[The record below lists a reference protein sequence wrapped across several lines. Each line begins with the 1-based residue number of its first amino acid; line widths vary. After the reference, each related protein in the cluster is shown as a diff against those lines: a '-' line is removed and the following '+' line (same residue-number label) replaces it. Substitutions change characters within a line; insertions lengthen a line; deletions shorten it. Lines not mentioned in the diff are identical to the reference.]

1 MGAEWPF
8 SSPVGF
14 LTREIRRREVAIY
27 LRQLCQKIKNKNIKF
42 FLSPRKDGVPQA
54 YESVQASCDQ
64 QAVLPAKVECLDA
77 FVDGED
83 PLVARR
89 PELWSPAQLDLLG
102 LGFVDGLS
110 DLSQPLLSVC

>member
-1 MGAEWPF
+1 MALQQPRWLPDEGNKKERGCNLFEATLP
-8 SSPVGF
+8 
-14 LTREIRRREVAIY
+14 
-27 LRQLCQKIKNKNIKF
+27 KKNRNIKF
-42 FLSPRKDGVPQA
+42 FLFSPRKDGVPQA